1 MVFQNGSDKVCISPS
16 LRALAS
22 SVLYA
27 KFLALST
34 PKIKNTIT
42 SHVLNAKFF

>member
-22 SVLYA
+22 GVLYA

-34 PKIKNTIT
+34 QKIRNTLT

>member
-22 SVLYA
+22 GLLYA

-34 PKIKNTIT
+34 QKIKKTLT
-42 SHVLNAKFF
+42 SNVLNAKFF